1 MSESFDFEDNFT
13 QSVTETQ
20 QIDEGSSDEDRES
33 MKFLIYILNWF
44 ENISIDSAV
53 EYIWIKSHKSRYVKT
68 TTTDNI
74 GN

>member
-1 MSESFDFEDNFT
+1 MLKMSESFDFEDNFT

-33 MKFLIYILNWF
+33 MNFLIYILNWF

-53 EYIWIKSHKSRYVKT
+53 EYIWIKSHNPSQRLP
-68 TTTDNI
+68 
-74 GN
+74 